1 MYRWI
6 QEVKKYKASA
16 FLRKGNALFDAHDDM
31 KKLEQEKHYLR
42 EERGL

>member
-16 FLRKGNALFDAHDDM
+16 FLGKGHALFDAHDEM

-42 EERGL
+42 EKRDL